1 MKINIVDLDFGLLT
15 DDIEL
20 VNMDDGKQYVWPKYD
35 HATREYLNRYNDSP
49 DKIASYVENRG
60 IMVQAGGNCG
70 YYVKK
75 FAELFDTVYTF
86 EPDPLNFIC
95 LTINTNLNKNVYRY
109 QACVGDQHQMV
120 SMDTLDDQCGAL
132 HIGKEA
138 GVVPTLTIDDL
149 NLPGCDLIQ
158 LDTEGFE
165 YYGLLGAK
173 NTINRYH
180 PIICIEW
187 CNDWADRYQV
197 NYSMIEQ
204 LFDDWQYQRVGKDGS
219 DRIFKY
225 TPGV

>member
-1 MKINIVDLDFGLLT
+1 MKINLEGVDLGFLNDE
-15 DDIEL
+15 IHL
-20 VNMDDGKQYVWPKYD
+20 VYMQDGEQYVWPKYD
-35 HATREYLNRYNDSP
+35 IETQEYLNRYDDSP
-49 DKIASYVENRG
+49 DVIASHVENRG

-75 FAELFDTVYTF
+75 FAKMFDTVYTF

-95 LTINTNLNKNVYRY
+95 LTINTSLCKNVYRY

-120 SMDTLDDQCGAL
+120 SMATLDDQCGAL
-132 HIGKEA
+132 HIGQEA
-138 GVVPTLTIDDL
+138 GLTPTLTIDDL

-173 NTINRYH
+173 NTIDKYH

-187 CNDWADRYQV
+187 STNWAGRYGVQ
-197 NYSMIEQ
+197 YDMIKQ
-204 LFDDWQYQRVGKDGS
+204 LFTDWQYKQVGKDGS

-225 TPGV
+225 SPGV